1 METIRFWVGEQV
13 PLEMHKARMVQKV
26 RLLAV
31 EQRQKAMRDAGHN
44 TFLLKNKDVFLDML
58 TDSGVNAMSERQYA
72 AMMLADDSYAGSES
86 FFRLEKAVGD
96 MFGTKHFLPA
106 HQGRACENIIARTLV
121 APGSTALMNYHFTT
135 TKALM
140 SVGGTVEN
148 WCPMRGARYR
158 VPDFKGDIDI
168 ESRRVD
174 HPSGKG

>member
-1 METIRFWVGEQV
+1 
-13 PLEMHKARMVQKV
+13 
-26 RLLAV
+26 
-31 EQRQKAMRDAGHN
+31 MRDAGHN

-135 TKALM
+135 TKALIT
-140 SVGGTVEN
+140 SVGGTVEELVSN
-148 WCPMRGARYR
+148 EGRKVQSTC
-158 VPDFKGDIDI
+158 DFKGDIDI
-168 ESRRVD
+168 EKPKSRSPVWEGPDLLRPD
-174 HPSGKG
+174 RGRH